1 MPLHAVTI
9 GYILAF
15 EAAAVCEVRYTRYT
29 VTHVDA
35 QGFATWV
42 TRYIAVTCRYI
53 SIASTHLRHWWKNIK

>member
-1 MPLHAVTI
+1 MGHV
-9 GYILAF
+9 LAF
-15 EAAAVCEVRYTRYT
+15 EAAVLSEVRYTRYT

-53 SIASTHLRHWWKNIK
+53 SIACPPVVLAEEHY